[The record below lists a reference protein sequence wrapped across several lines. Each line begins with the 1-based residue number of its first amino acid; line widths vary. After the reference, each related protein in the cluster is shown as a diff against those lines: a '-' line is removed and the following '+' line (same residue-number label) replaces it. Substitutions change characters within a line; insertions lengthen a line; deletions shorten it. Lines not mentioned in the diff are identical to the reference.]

1 MARFLAKMEAHTSC
15 PLHQSRVPKHLTR
28 ICVSSNNT
36 EPSVLHIAAVRSNN
50 NFILS
55 CAPRRICASLSFSIF
70 ILLRRLLSP
79 SQVAR
84 ELHGGPFVWRSNFSL
99 SFSIFVC
106 EVASL
111 SLSPYSCA
119 PRRQLESEVQLE
131 LEAGHIRRSLI
142 VELRAEQALKA
153 WLHPSRTLP
162 RLTTSTSPRRWLE
175 GLLGTASLYNMHP
188 SFPL

>member
-1 MARFLAKMEAHTSC
+1 MARFLAKTEAHTSC
-15 PLHQSRVPKHLTR
+15 PLHQSRVPKHHTR

-36 EPSVLHIAAVRSNN
+36 EPSVLHIAVVRSNN

-99 SFSIFVC
+99 S
-106 EVASL
+106 L
-111 SLSPYSCA
+111 SLYSCA
-119 PRRQLESEVQLE
+119 RWLLSLFLHIHVHL
-131 LEAGHIRRSLI
+131 AGSWNRRSNWNW
-142 VELRAEQALKA
+142 RPATSAA
-153 WLHPSRTLP
+153 PSSSSSAPSRP
-162 RLTTSTSPRRWLE
+162 SRRGFTQA
-175 GLLGTASLYNMHP
+175 GLCRA
-188 SFPL
+188 